1 MASTTSPANR
11 VVQIGDDDA
20 KEYLK
25 SLSLTQRALRRILR
39 DRLTMF
45 AIVVL
50 ATLSIL
56 TLMGPVITSIMQ
68 IDPNDAD
75 GLSGMLPIG
84 SPGHLLGTDN
94 LGRDQ
99 FARLLHAGRV
109 SLGIG
114 FFGAI
119 ISLTV
124 GMALGII
131 TGFFGGVVDDVLNW
145 VITTLDSIPSLYLL
159 IMLSAILAPTAE
171 VLIFVI
177 ALTSWTGVT
186 RIIRGQTLQI
196 RNLDY
201 VLSARALGS
210 SVWRIMFVHIAP
222 NLISITVIVLM
233 RSIGNLML
241 AEAALSFLGFG
252 VQIPQATWGNMLTK
266 AQEFVRAGGMH
277 LIWPPGLCI
286 WVTVLCLYVIGDG
299 IRDAFDPTSTK

>member
-1 MASTTSPANR
+1 MASTAHS
-11 VVQIGDDDA
+11 ISKLGGDET
-20 KEYLK
+20 KQEIK
-25 SLSLTQRALRRILR
+25 SMSLTQRAIRRILR
-39 DRLTMF
+39 DRLTMT
-45 AIVVL
+45 AIIIL
-50 ATLSIL
+50 AIISIL
-56 TLMGPVITSIMQ
+56 TLLGPTITSIMK
-68 IDPNDAD
+68 IDPNATD
-75 GLSGMLPIG
+75 GMNGMLPIG

-119 ISLTV
+119 VSLTI
-124 GMALGII
+124 GLALGIM
-131 TGFFGGVVDDVLNW
+131 TGYFGGIVDDVMNW
-145 VITTLDSIPSLYLL
+145 VITTLDSIPALYLL
-159 IMLSAILAPTAE
+159 IMLSAVLSPTAE
-171 VLIFVI
+171 VLILVI

-201 VLSARALGS
+201 VLSARALGA
-210 SVWRIMFVHIAP
+210 SVWRVMFVHIAP

-233 RSIGNLML
+233 RAIGNLML

-299 IRDAFDPTSTK
+299 VRDAFDPTSTK

>member
-1 MASTTSPANR
+1 M
-11 VVQIGDDDA
+11 
-20 KEYLK
+20 
-25 SLSLTQRALRRILR
+25 
-39 DRLTMF
+39 
-45 AIVVL
+45 
-50 ATLSIL
+50 
-56 TLMGPVITSIMQ
+56 
-68 IDPNDAD
+68 
-75 GLSGMLPIG
+75 
-84 SPGHLLGTDN
+84 
-94 LGRDQ
+94 
-99 FARLLHAGRV
+99 
-109 SLGIG
+109 
-114 FFGAI
+114 
-119 ISLTV
+119 
-124 GMALGII
+124 
-131 TGFFGGVVDDVLNW
+131 TGFFGWLVDDILNW
-145 VITTLDSIPSLYLL
+145 VSTTLDSIPSIYLL
-159 IMLSAILAPTAE
+159 IMISAILAPTAE

-286 WVTVLCLYVIGDG
+286 WTTVLCLYIIGDG
-299 IRDAFDPTSTK
+299 VRDAFDPTSTN